1 MQIAKFTETR
11 TVTGITVTPTSHV
24 FFDGP
29 GVGRVLHNDG
39 QLQVLNARRNP
50 GNISGRMHGT
60 TKVVRIAQAQD
71 WYSLRSIGKGGG
83 KGTVY
88 VKGGTLLVVDG
99 KEYTVRDFYSNN
111 A

>member
-11 TVTGITVTPTSHV
+11 TVTGITVTPAQHF

-29 GVGRVLHNDG
+29 GVRRVFHNDG
-39 QLQVLNARRNP
+39 QPQVLNARRTP

-71 WYSLRSIGKGGG
+71 WYSLRSIGKGGS
-83 KGTVY
+83 KVTVY
-88 VKGGTLLVVDG
+88 VKGSALVVVDG
-99 KEYTVRDFYSNN
+99 KEYTVRDFYSAN